1 MTRYELSTLDQWALK
16 TIKRADLVARQATN
30 NVIVRASKTAVG
42 TSRGG
47 SVKRGFV
54 PRKDG
59 ILAASLVSELHGST
73 VMTSQG
79 EDSYRLAIAGME
91 AGDVAR
97 FGWTAPYA
105 RVKHDGGRGQPGWFW
120 IDVAAN
126 DWPQIVDAA
135 AQRAKARTGG

>member
-1 MTRYELSTLDQWALK
+1 VTRYTLATLDQWAAK
-16 TIKRADLVARQATN
+16 TIKRADLVVKASTN
-30 NVIVRASKTAVG
+30 DTIVMASKTAVG

-47 SVKRGFV
+47 SVRRGFV

-59 ILAASLVSELHGST
+59 ILAASLVSELQGST
-73 VMTSQG
+73 VLSAQG

-120 IDVAAN
+120 IDEAAN
-126 DWPQIVDAA
+126 RWPQIVDAA
-135 AQRAKARTGG
+135 VQRAKARTGG